1 MADANEPAIKVTLP
15 GANDP
20 VLKGSLPGANNATPV
35 VRVPAG
41 DDDERVR
48 ERRGG
53 VERDADGGAADEVDV
68 ENDDK
73 GGEIRCS
80 EF

>member
-1 MADANEPAIKVTLP
+1 MTTTDENASRRD
-15 GANDP
+15 G
-20 VLKGSLPGANNATPV
+20 GSSHGGRTE
-35 VRVPAG
+35 
-41 DDDERVR
+41 D